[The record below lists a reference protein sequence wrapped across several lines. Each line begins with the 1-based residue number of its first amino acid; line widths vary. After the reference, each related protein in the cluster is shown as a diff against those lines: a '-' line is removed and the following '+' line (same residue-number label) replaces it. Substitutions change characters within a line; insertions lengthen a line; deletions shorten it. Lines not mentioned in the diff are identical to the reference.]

1 MLRPSN
7 TRRLVTG
14 PEDAMVDG
22 NGPELVYSVRAGGF
36 KG

>member
-7 TRRLVTG
+7 TRRLVIG

-22 NGPELVYSVRAGGF
+22 NELELVYSARAGGF